1 MYSGVNRAPDIMYV
15 SVRVG
20 RKVRDYPQNLAM
32 DTSGRV
38 EEVLE
43 EKEEE
48 IGKVSFAQCYMCDSS
63 P

>member
-1 MYSGVNRAPDIMYV
+1 M
-15 SVRVG
+15 
-20 RKVRDYPQNLAM
+20 RDYPQNLAM

-48 IGKVSFAQCYMCDSS
+48 IGKVSSAQCYMCDSS